1 VEARPQHPLEDRAL
15 LAEIARALVDTP
27 VHVRVEE
34 EQVGPKLVL
43 HLYVLPQDRGRIIGK
58 RGRTIRALRQVFSAI
73 GMADGRQV
81 VVEVDESDEPHY
93 D

>member
-1 VEARPQHPLEDRAL
+1 MEARPQRPLEDRAL
-15 LAEIARALVDTP
+15 LAEIARALVDAP

-81 VVEVDESDEPHY
+81 VVEVDESE
-93 D
+93 

>member
-1 VEARPQHPLEDRAL
+1 MEARPQHPLEDRAL
-15 LAEIARALVDTP
+15 LAEIARSLVDAP

-43 HLYVLPQDRGRIIGK
+43 RLYVLPTDRGQVIGK
-58 RGRTIRALRQVFSAI
+58 RGRTIRALRQLFSAI

-81 VVEVDESDEPHY
+81 VVEVDETD
-93 D
+93 

>member
-1 VEARPQHPLEDRAL
+1 MEARPQHPLEDRAL
-15 LAEIARALVDTP
+15 LAEIARALVDAP

-34 EQVGPKLVL
+34 EKVGPKLVL

-81 VVEVDESDEPHY
+81 VVEVDETD
-93 D
+93 